1 MIISAMANYSTAMV
15 AKKLDIGRDTLHRWI
30 REGLKPPKLQR
41 IGGVKVRL
49 WSQADFERAKAYSKK
64 RYRQKNF

>member
-1 MIISAMANYSTAMV
+1 MAPYSTAMV
-15 AKKLDIGRDTLHRWI
+15 AKKLDVGRDTLHRWI

-49 WSQADFERAKAYSKK
+49 WSEADFKRAKAYSKMRFRK
-64 RYRQKNF
+64 KKF